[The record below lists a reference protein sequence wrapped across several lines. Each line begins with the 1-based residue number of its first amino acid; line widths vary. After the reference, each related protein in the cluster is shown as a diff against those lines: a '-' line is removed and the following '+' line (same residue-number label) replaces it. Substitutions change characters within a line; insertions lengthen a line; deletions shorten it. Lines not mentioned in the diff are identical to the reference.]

1 MCVAVRDQKYLR
13 IRETISVVSE
23 TDVLRRARTIPLKLQ
38 AVHRISLTYLLTH
51 SPPHVLHLTPHHNS
65 LRFSRLKGMTRDD
78 VPVQRFLT

>member
-1 MCVAVRDQKYLR
+1 MRNRQGPKYLR

-51 SPPHVLHLTPHHNS
+51 SPPHVLHLTPPQLATIFPFERND
-65 LRFSRLKGMTRDD
+65 T
-78 VPVQRFLT
+78 